1 MKKKDK
7 FDKIQFVFFNAF
19 ALMCSTMILHSML
32 TYDWLSIIVV
42 VILGILNFGIEFFIS
57 KTFDNEFVFFNRLKE
72 QAHPFVQKIWI
83 FSKNITILLFIQLFG
98 IDFIA
103 AYFTQ
108 YTSNQIDTSILLF
121 DCILVVLC
129 FSGVASL
136 LSIGFKSVFDDKF
149 RTIKNKKYDYE
160 VSVPNQWAQEKQD
173 IVSNTILTVT
183 NKINDEWLL
192 LLCDSK
198 AGYSDDA
205 ELKDYIDI
213 IKDNLFI
220 DSEDITVESFERL
233 AGRID
238 AKSILFEMKSL
249 IKKKKY
255 RAIVGFKEGSDKFYH
270 CTIIA
275 PERSYIENLPN
286 YLRIAESLK
295 VR

>member
-1 MKKKDK
+1 MKKGDK
-7 FDKIQFVFFNAF
+7 FDKIQFVFLITI
-19 ALMCSTMILHSML
+19 ALICSIMILNSML
-32 TYDWLSIIVV
+32 AYDWLSIIIV
-42 VILGILNFGIEFFIS
+42 VIFGVLNFGIEFFVS

-72 QAHPFVQKIWI
+72 QAHPFAQKIWG
-83 FSKNITILLFIQLFG
+83 FGKNIAILLFIQFFG

-103 AYFTQ
+103 SYFNQ
-108 YTSNQIDTSILLF
+108 YTSNQINTSRLLF

-136 LSIGFKSVFDDKF
+136 LSIGYKSVFDDKF
-149 RTIKNKKYDYE
+149 KTIKNKKYDYE
-160 VSVPNQWAQEKQD
+160 VSVPNHWYQEKQD
-173 IVSNTILTVT
+173 TISNTILTVT
-183 NKINDEWLL
+183 NKMSDEWLL
-192 LLCDSK
+192 LLCDTKS
-198 AGYSDDA
+198 GYSDDA

-213 IKDNLFI
+213 VKDNLFI
-220 DSEDITVESFERL
+220 DLDITVESFERL

-238 AKSILFEMKSL
+238 ASCILFEVKSL
-249 IKKKKY
+249 VKKKKY

-275 PERSYIENLPN
+275 PESSYIENLPD